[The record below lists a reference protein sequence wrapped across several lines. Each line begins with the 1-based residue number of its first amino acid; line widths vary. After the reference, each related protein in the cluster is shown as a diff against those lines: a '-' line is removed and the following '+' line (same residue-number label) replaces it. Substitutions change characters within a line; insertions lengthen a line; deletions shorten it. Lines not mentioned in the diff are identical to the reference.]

1 MRTLPLVIIAF
12 LLMSF
17 TIKDKGFLIKGI
29 AKNIP
34 EGEMIYLKVLNPE
47 TNNFDAIDSVRL
59 KNNSFEF
66 KGNTTYPT
74 YALLELSEN
83 VTELVVLE
91 NGIINFQY
99 DYNDDLSTSAIGTKN
114 NNELNAFHNN
124 IKRVQKK
131 ANAYR
136 DANQDLLTQAIKD
149 NNREVLER
157 LSNEFKVYV
166 KDINDIITNQ
176 LTQHSN
182 SFTSS
187 VILFQ
192 RIDNKNIDTNEAKLY
207 YNQLADNIKQSN
219 IGIAIKN
226 LLDNSAANTLVKI
239 GDKALDISGKDPN
252 GEVISLY
259 DNLGKVTIIHFWA
272 PWCPACHETLPT
284 IKSIYEKYHDK
295 GLNIF
300 SIALDDNKEEW
311 IESIQKEG
319 LNWLH
324 IYNLYEIQLQYGV
337 KNIPTVF
344 VLDENGTVIDIN
356 HLEVD
361 FDQLLTK
368 YLGK

>member
-17 TIKDKGFLIKGI
+17 TIKDKGFLIKGTT
-29 AKNIP
+29 KNIP
-34 EGEMIYLKVLNPE
+34 EGEMIYLKVLDPQ
-47 TNNFDAIDSVRL
+47 TNNFNAIDSVQLR
-59 KNNSFEF
+59 NNSFEF
-66 KGNTTYPT
+66 EGNTTYPT

-99 DYNDDLSTSAIGTKN
+99 DYNDDLSTSTIGTKN

-124 IKRVQKK
+124 IKRVQKE

-136 DANQDLLTQAIKD
+136 DANQDILTQAIKD
-149 NNREVLER
+149 NDREILER

-166 KDINDIITNQ
+166 KNINDIITDQ

-192 RIDNKNIDTNEAKLY
+192 RLDNKNIDPNEAKSY
-207 YNQLADNIKQSN
+207 YNQLADPIKKSN
-219 IGIAIKN
+219 IGVAIKN
-226 LLDNSAANTLVKI
+226 LLDNSSVSTLIKV
-239 GDKALDISGKDPN
+239 GDKALDISGEDPN
-252 GEVISLY
+252 GKTISLFES
-259 DNLGKVTIIHFWA
+259 LGEITLVHFWA
-272 PWCPACHETLPT
+272 PWCPACHETLPI
-284 IKSIYEKYHDK
+284 IKSIYEKYHTK

-311 IESIQKEG
+311 VESIQKED

-324 IYNLYEIQLQYGV
+324 ISNLYEIQMQYGV

-344 VLDENGTVIDIN
+344 ILDKNGTVIDIN
-356 HLEVD
+356 HLEIN
-361 FDQLLTK
+361 FDTLLNK
-368 YLGK
+368 YLE